1 VDEYGRTSPLA
12 ALEQLR
18 MRIRTRHY
26 SYRTECCRTASANS
40 VVRSPQENC
49 TIGAPGVW
57 MPDAL
62 RRNFF
67 LIPTTTWFLGLGGE
81 SSVEMADADRLTA
94 RDGSGDPPAHGAG
107 GPAVTRALAVRSGH
121 RNRDSLPCPRD
132 HVNGCRLRPSAR
144 RCLTTRRRDGIVVVP
159 RTRRRCR

>member
-1 VDEYGRTSPLA
+1 
-12 ALEQLR
+12 

-40 VVRSPQENC
+40 FVRSPRENC

-62 RRNFF
+62 GRNFL
-67 LIPTTTWFLGLGGE
+67 LILTTTWSLGLGGE

-94 RDGSGDPPAHGAG
+94 RDGSGDQPAHGAG
-107 GPAVTRALAVRSGH
+107 GPRSHAPSQRGPATGTGI
-121 RNRDSLPCPRD
+121 RCPAS
-132 HVNGCRLRPSAR
+132 G
-144 RCLTTRRRDGIVVVP
+144 TT
-159 RTRRRCR
+159 